1 MSKLAYLSLG
11 SNIGDRETNLV
22 SAITILGNY
31 AEIENIKSATFYETE
46 PLYNT
51 DQPSF
56 LNTVISL
63 ETSFTPFQLLDAVRD
78 TETLLGR
85 PKDREKND
93 PRSIDIDILCFDDV
107 FIETEELTIPHPDLH
122 NRRFVLTPFEEL
134 APNFVIKRLKMS
146 VRDLLKICQDRSKIR
161 KHKII
166 SNA

>member
-1 MSKLAYLSLG
+1 MSNLVYLSLG
-11 SNIGDRETNLV
+11 SNIGGRETNIV

-31 AEIENIKSATFYETE
+31 TEIENIKSATFYETE
-46 PLYNT
+46 PLYKT
-51 DQPSF
+51 DQPFF

-63 ETSFTPFQLLDAVRD
+63 DTTFTPFQLLDAIRD

-85 PKDREKND
+85 SKDRKKNI
-93 PRSIDIDILCFDDV
+93 PRSIDIDILCFNDV
-107 FIETEELTIPHPDLH
+107 FIETDELTIPHPDLQ

-134 APNFVIKRLKMS
+134 APNFVIKKWNMS
-146 VRDLLKICQDRSKIR
+146 VRDLLKICQDKSKIR